1 MCASSKLEEW
11 ESCPEVSGRWLKA
24 SDAKFS
30 FLSSSLGRCSS
41 GSGPL
46 LLSVKLM
53 TRISAA
59 TAATNTIITFW
70 SVPTA
75 APGASIMGNLS
86 VLLPLLK
93 SVLLP
98 LPEPSS
104 LQYYYHCSYHWR
116 RCQTL
121 EAGSHFTSPPPPPV
135 CFSVSFSHRKWHGN
149 NMPISLT
156 VQMQNSPE
164 NISNLSQSVC

>member
-11 ESCPEVSGRWLKA
+11 ESCQEVSGRWLKA

-30 FLSSSLGRCSS
+30 FWSRSLGRCSS
-41 GSGPL
+41 GPGPL

-53 TRISAA
+53 TLISAA
-59 TAATNTIITFW
+59 TTTTNTIIPFW

-86 VLLPLLK
+86 VLLLLLSQCYYRCQNHHHCSIIITAATTGDGVRHWK
-93 SVLLP
+93 QEESLHFS
-98 LPEPSS
+98 PSS
-104 LQYYYHCSYHWR
+104 TCVL
-116 RCQTL
+116 
-121 EAGSHFTSPPPPPV
+121 FSP
-135 CFSVSFSHRKWHGN
+135 FRKWHRN